1 MIMENQSVA
10 PMSTKKWMQ
19 YFSERPLSAV
29 EIGELFHRI
38 AYKGLLSDDENLP
51 KLTEQVLSL
60 GMDPNQQVLDSAFE
74 VNEKTF
80 CYYRNLLVYLLDYK
94 ENHSGMKSARL
105 LLERGADPNAVYD
118 TEDGSTPFISMMIF
132 PILTTR
138 TCRRMLFMG

>member
-1 MIMENQSVA
+1 MIMENQSVE

-38 AYKGLLSDDENLP
+38 VYKGLLSDDENLP

-138 TCRRMLFMG
+138 ICRRMLFMG